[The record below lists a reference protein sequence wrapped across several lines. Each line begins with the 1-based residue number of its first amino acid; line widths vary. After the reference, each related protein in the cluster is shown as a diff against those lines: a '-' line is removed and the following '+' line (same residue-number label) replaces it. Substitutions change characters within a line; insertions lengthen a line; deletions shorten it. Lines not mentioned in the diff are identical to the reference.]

1 VTADTQPAARDG
13 GGDDADRVPSAMLED
28 VVEPQDLTPQEKETT
43 IRFGKVDDQA
53 RVHTDERGL
62 TARVLAHPEAV
73 VLAVHVD
80 DDGRT
85 RTVTP
90 REWGGRR
97 VVGVEATLPVAAITV
112 RQSPRRNPQHGD
124 AVTER
129 VFEAGRNARLAGGE
143 ADE

>member
-1 VTADTQPAARDG
+1 MTDAVDAPRDG
-13 GGDDADRVPSAMLED
+13 GDAAGAARIPPAMLED
-28 VVEPQDLTPQEKETT
+28 VAEPQDLTPEEKETA
-43 IRFGKVDDQA
+43 IRFGKVDDRA

-97 VVGVEATLPVAAITV
+97 VVGVEATLPVGAIQVKRSSRATG
-112 RQSPRRNPQHGD
+112 QHGEV
-124 AVTER
+124 VTER
-129 VFEAGRNARLAGGE
+129 VFETGRNAQLPGGA